1 MAKRVKKTVLSGI
14 TREQADV
21 AFADFATAD
30 AREQKLTAS
39 MDEQITKIREKY
51 QDQLQECADN
61 KAKAFD
67 VIQTYATEN
76 KEQLFSKKR
85 SLETT
90 HGVFGFRMGTPKLK
104 TKKGFTWA
112 AVVQLLKVYL
122 PDYVRVAEEPAKN
135 LLLDARDDE
144 EVAKHFSDVG
154 LYVDQDESFFVECK
168 KEEALS

>member
-1 MAKRVKKTVLSGI
+1 MAKRVKKTVLSGV

-30 AREQKLTAS
+30 AKEQKLTAS

-61 KAKAFD
+61 KGKAFE

-122 PDYVRVAEEPAKN
+122 PDYVRIEEEPAKN

-144 EVAKHFSDVG
+144 KVAKHFSDVG
-154 LYVDQDESFFVECK
+154 LYVDQDESFFIECK